1 MPERQF
7 HTPYGDPFDRDG
19 SAPMIKGFKE
29 FISQGNVVDLAVGV
43 VVGAAFGA
51 VVTSFTNDVLMGL
64 IGAIV
69 GEPNFDSLVLQ
80 IGNGEVAYGKFLTA
94 LVSFLLVVTA
104 VYFAV
109 VVPIN
114 AMRNR
119 KDKPEDELSN
129 EEKMLQLLERI
140 AEK

>member
-1 MPERQF
+1 
-7 HTPYGDPFDRDG
+7 
-19 SAPMIKGFKE
+19 MIKGFKE

-51 VVTSFTNDVLMGL
+51 VVTSFTNHVLLGL
-64 IGAIV
+64 IGANL
-69 GEPNFDSLVLQ
+69 GEPNIDSLVQ
-80 IGNGEVAYGKFLTA
+80 HNGNGEVAYGKFLTA

>member
-1 MPERQF
+1 ML
-7 HTPYGDPFDRDG
+7 
-19 SAPMIKGFKE
+19 KGFKE

-119 KDKPEDELSN
+119 KDKPADELSN